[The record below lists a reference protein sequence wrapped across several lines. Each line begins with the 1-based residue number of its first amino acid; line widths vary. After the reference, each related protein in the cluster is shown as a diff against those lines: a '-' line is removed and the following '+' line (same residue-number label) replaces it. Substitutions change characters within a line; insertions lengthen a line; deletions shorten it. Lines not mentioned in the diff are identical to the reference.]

1 MVKKRTVCIVPQPL
15 PWLQP
20 DSETNWHPAHVLF
33 SKTPHSATLI
43 ITGKRFN
50 GWILNIFQPPNA
62 TTLWISSERTFH
74 RKTCSHWL
82 QKLSNAYFYLD
93 QKTVLQGNGWS
104 LHLDNGGP
112 RMLITQT
119 KTKN

>member
-20 DSETNWHPAHVLF
+20 DSETNCHLAHVLF

-43 ITGKRFN
+43 ITGKRFS
-50 GWILNIFQPPNA
+50 GWILNIFQPPKA

-82 QKLSNAYFYLD
+82 HNLRKPYF
-93 QKTVLQGNGWS
+93 S
-104 LHLDNGGP
+104 LN
-112 RMLITQT
+112 TQT
-119 KTKN
+119 NSLAGPLKPFRG